1 MDKYLEAY
9 PAVLNVK
16 DVAEI
21 LGVGEALVRQLIHE
35 RKLVAIRVGR
45 LLKIPKERL
54 IDYLEGRSA

>member
-9 PAVLNVK
+9 PAVLNVR

-21 LGVGEALVRQLIHE
+21 LGVGDALVRQLIREH
-35 RKLVAIRVGR
+35 KLVAIRVGR